1 MMACG
6 RFRELMMA
14 SLDGEICEGDRAELE
29 SHLAECADCRRE
41 FDEHARLSELVGE
54 IELPE
59 PSQEDM
65 MKYWPSVYAKI
76 ERGAG
81 WGLVILG
88 ALIWAAYGI
97 YLFITDPTTGS
108 LTKFLIALP
117 IASWLASMSRPPRV
131 VISSRFSGRSVTWL
145 TP

>member
-1 MMACG
+1 MACG
-6 RFRELMMA
+6 RFKELMMA
-14 SLDGEICEGDRAELE
+14 SLDGEICAADSAELE

-41 FDEHARLSELVGE
+41 FDEHTRLSELVGE
-54 IELPE
+54 IELPG

-81 WGLVILG
+81 WGLMIVG
-88 ALIWAAYGI
+88 ALIWAAYGV

-117 IASWLASMSRPPRV
+117 V
-131 VISSRFSGRSVTWL
+131 VGVLMLLISVIRERINVGRSERYKEVER
-145 TP
+145 

>member
-6 RFRELMMA
+6 RFKELMMA
-14 SLDGEICEGDRAELE
+14 SLDGEICAEDRAELE
-29 SHLAECADCRRE
+29 SHLAECPDCRRE
-41 FDEHARLSELVGE
+41 FDELSKLSDLVGE

-81 WGLVILG
+81 WGLIVIG
-88 ALIWAAYGI
+88 AVIWVAYGI
-97 YLFITDPTTGS
+97 FLFVTDPSTGS
-108 LTKFLIALP
+108 MTKLLIALP
-117 IASWLASMSRPPRV
+117 VVGVLMLLVSVIRERMIVSRTERYKEV
-131 VISSRFSGRSVTWL
+131 ER
-145 TP
+145 

>member
-1 MMACG
+1 MGCG

-14 SLDGEICEGDRAELE
+14 SLDGEICAEERAELE

-41 FDEHARLSELVGE
+41 FDELAKLSDLVGE

-81 WGLVILG
+81 WGLVIIG
-88 ALIWAAYGI
+88 ALVWAAYGV

-117 IASWLASMSRPPRV
+117 VVGVLMLLVSVIRERINVSRTERYKEV
-131 VISSRFSGRSVTWL
+131 ER
-145 TP
+145 

>member
-14 SLDGEICEGDRAELE
+14 SLDGEICEDERAELE
-29 SHLAECADCRRE
+29 SHLAECAECRRE
-41 FDEHARLSELVGE
+41 FKELSKLADLVGE
-54 IELPE
+54 IELPK

-81 WGLVILG
+81 WGLVIIG
-88 ALIWAAYGI
+88 AIIWAGYGV
-97 YLFITDPTTGS
+97 YLFITDPSTGS
-108 LTKFLIALP
+108 LTKLLIALP
-117 IASWLASMSRPPRV
+117 VVGLLMLLISVIRERINVSRTERYKEV
-131 VISSRFSGRSVTWL
+131 ER
-145 TP
+145 

>member
-1 MMACG
+1 MACG
-6 RFRELMMA
+6 RFNELMMA
-14 SLDGEICEGDRAELE
+14 SLDGEISAEDRAELE

-41 FDEHARLSELVGE
+41 FDELSKLSRLVGE
-54 IELPE
+54 IELPR

-65 MKYWPSVYAKI
+65 MKYWPSVYAKL

-81 WGLVILG
+81 WGLVIIG
-88 ALIWAAYGI
+88 VLIWVAYGV

-117 IASWLASMSRPPRV
+117 VVGVLMLLVSVIRERVNVSRTERYKEV
-131 VISSRFSGRSVTWL
+131 ER
-145 TP
+145 

>member
-6 RFRELMMA
+6 RFKELMMA
-14 SLDGEICEGDRAELE
+14 SLDGEISAEDRAELE

-41 FDEHARLSELVGE
+41 FDEHTTLSELVGE
-54 IELPE
+54 IELPR

-81 WGLVILG
+81 WGLV
-88 ALIWAAYGI
+88 LIGVAIWVAYGV
-97 YLFITDPTTGS
+97 YLFITDPTIGS
-108 LTKFLIALP
+108 MTKFLIALP
-117 IASWLASMSRPPRV
+117 V
-131 VISSRFSGRSVTWL
+131 VGILMLLISVIREKINVGRTERYKEVER
-145 TP
+145 

>member
-1 MMACG
+1 MACG

-14 SLDGEICEGDRAELE
+14 SLDGEICAEDRARLE

-41 FDEHARLSELVGE
+41 FDGLSKLTRLVGE
-54 IELPE
+54 IELPG

-81 WGLVILG
+81 WGLMIVG
-88 ALIWAAYGI
+88 ALIWAAYGV

-117 IASWLASMSRPPRV
+117 VVGVLMLLISVIRERV
-131 VISSRFSGRSVTWL
+131 NVGRSERYKEVER
-145 TP
+145 

>member
-1 MMACG
+1 MACV
-6 RFRELMMA
+6 RFKELMMA
-14 SLDGEICEGDRAELE
+14 SLDGEICGSDREELE

-41 FDEHARLSELVGE
+41 FEEHTKLTRLVGE

-59 PSQEDM
+59 PSREDM

-81 WGLVILG
+81 WGLVIIG
-88 ALIWAAYGI
+88 ALIWAAYGV

-117 IASWLASMSRPPRV
+117 V
-131 VISSRFSGRSVTWL
+131 VGVLMLLISVIRERANVGRSERYKEVER
-145 TP
+145 

>member
-1 MMACG
+1 MACG
-6 RFRELMMA
+6 RFKELMMA
-14 SLDGEICEGDRAELE
+14 SLDGEICAADREELE

-41 FDEHARLSELVGE
+41 FDEHTKLSELVGE
-54 IELPE
+54 IELPK
-59 PSQEDM
+59 PSQEEM

-81 WGLVILG
+81 WGLVIMG
-88 ALIWAAYGI
+88 VLIWAAYGV

-117 IASWLASMSRPPRV
+117 VVGVLMLLISVLRERV
-131 VISSRFSGRSVTWL
+131 NVGRSERYKEVER
-145 TP
+145 